1 MASFKEIR
9 RYNFI
14 AGTRTVYSGLFEK
27 VGFFGGLKL
36 KKDLLDKRID
46 ICVKYKIPM
55 KLITVSNTIKD

>member
-46 ICVKYKIPM
+46 I
-55 KLITVSNTIKD
+55 